1 MVLTGV
7 LPTIGANSNIHSAH
21 GGRLD
26 RGVARGARAALKN
39 DLRAQ
44 PDHPGNP
51 EPDPWLGR
59 VKAKQIK
66 RLRVFEITLDTRSEP
81 NHPIAMACPTASSA
95 A

>member
-39 DLRAQ
+39 DLRA
-44 PDHPGNP
+44 PSNP
-51 EPDPWLGR
+51 
-59 VKAKQIK
+59 
-66 RLRVFEITLDTRSEP
+66 ITRATP
-81 NHPIAMACPTASSA
+81 NPIRGSDA
-95 A
+95 